1 MMMSRRL
8 AMARLILSGCLLH
21 PVTSITVHEYA
32 ARPTVQKALASPQ
45 RPESVLS
52 FFFAGVD
59 YNDAAQVDDILRH
72 GACLQI
78 MQPLWWTGDP
88 EYDALCRCF
97 SETVRQ
103 VGRKGSFDSS
113 SIKEDSGSLSQIDKT
128 MSELI
133 LCDQLSRNCFRGEAE
148 AFAYEHVAIQAARS
162 IAEEAFGSF
171 KAASIT
177 AKGDIYP
184 PYLSFCATAMMHSE
198 SLADHEMAVNVIE
211 LGKAS
216 APSQVKRFFEL
227 QMGMELAHMDVIER
241 FGRFP
246 HRNDAL
252 GRQNTCEEALWL
264 SDYDNLPAWA
274 KSQMKSSG
282 KK

>member
-1 MMMSRRL
+1 MMKSRRL
-8 AMARLILSGCLLH
+8 AIARLILLECLLH

-32 ARPTVQKALASPQ
+32 ARPIVQKALASPQ

-59 YNDAAQVDDILRH
+59 YNDAAQVDDILRN

-88 EYDALCRCF
+88 EYDALCRGF

-103 VGRKGSFDSS
+103 VGKTGSFGSS
-113 SIKEDSGSLSQIDKT
+113 KDDSGVLSQIDKT

-133 LCDQLSRNCFRGEAE
+133 LCDQLSRNCSRGEAE
-148 AFAYEHVAIQAARS
+148 AFAYEPIAIQAARS
-162 IAEEAFGSF
+162 IAEEALGSL
-171 KAASIT
+171 KVGCIT
-177 AKGDIYP
+177 DKGEIYP

-198 SLADHEMAVNVIE
+198 SLADHDLAVKVIE
-211 LGKAS
+211 LGKAFS
-216 APSQVKRFFEL
+216 PSQVKRFFEL
-227 QMGMELAHMDVIER
+227 QMGMELAHMDVIKR

-252 GRQNTCEEALWL
+252 GRQNTSEEALWL

-282 KK
+282 KKL

>member
-1 MMMSRRL
+1 MSRRL
-8 AMARLILSGCLLH
+8 AAARLILTGCLLH
-21 PVTSITVHEYA
+21 LVTSITVREYA
-32 ARPTVQKALASPQ
+32 ARPSVQKARASPQ

-59 YNDAAQVDDILRH
+59 YSDAAQVDEILRN

-88 EYDALCRCF
+88 EYDALCRSF
-97 SETVRQ
+97 SETVRHA
-103 VGRKGSFDSS
+103 GTKGSFDSS
-113 SIKEDSGSLSQIDKT
+113 QEDSGVLSEIDKT

-148 AFAYEHVAIQAARS
+148 AFAYEPVAIQAARS
-162 IAEEAFGSF
+162 IAEEALCSLEV
-171 KAASIT
+171 IT
-177 AKGDIYP
+177 DKGEIYP

-198 SLADHEMAVNVIE
+198 SLADHELAVNVIE
-211 LGKAS
+211 LGKS
-216 APSQVKRFFEL
+216 TAPSQVRRFFEL
-227 QMGMELAHMDVIER
+227 QMSMELAHMDVIKR
-241 FGRFP
+241 FGRYP

-252 GRQNTCEEALWL
+252 GRQSTRDEALWL

-274 KSQMKSSG
+274 KSQMKSPG